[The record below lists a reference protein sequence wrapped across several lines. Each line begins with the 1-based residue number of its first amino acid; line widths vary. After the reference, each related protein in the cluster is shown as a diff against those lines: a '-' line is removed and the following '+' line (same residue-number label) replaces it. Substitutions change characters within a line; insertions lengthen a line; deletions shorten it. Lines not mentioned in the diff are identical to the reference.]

1 MNTTNTNG
9 NGQPLKTLVQAVKYF
24 TDLNAAHDFFA
35 KMRWPDGPACPR
47 CGSKDVSYSPKYRR
61 FECSHSHD
69 RRQFTVKTGTIM
81 EDSPLGLDKWAAA
94 FWLEVN
100 AKNSVSSYEIHRALG
115 ITQKTAWFMLH
126 RIRLAVKSKSFEK
139 IGGNGE
145 IVEADETAIGGL
157 SYNMHKAKREARI
170 TGRGNVGKSIV
181 MGLLQRH
188 SKNVPISQVDTHPL
202 PNIQYDTMRN
212 IIHRAVAPG
221 TEMHTDAYQ
230 AYRTLGPD
238 FIHKFID
245 HHETYVRENVHVNG
259 LENFWSLF
267 KRCIKGTHISV
278 EPFHLAA
285 YLDSE
290 AFRFNLRD
298 LNDGERFMLAL
309 RGMSG
314 KRLTYK
320 ALIGAL
326 EGAPGSGKDA
336 GNAGLP
342 N

>member
-1 MNTTNTNG
+1 MNKRISS
-9 NGQPLKTLVQAVKYF
+9 PKTLLEAIE
-24 TDLNAAHDFFA
+24 FFA
-35 KMRWPDGPACPR
+35 DPHHAHEFMIQLRWPDGKVCCPT
-47 CGSKDVSYSPKYRR
+47 CGSTRVRYIQTRRQWECREEHAKRR
-61 FECSHSHD
+61 FSL
-69 RRQFTVKTGTIM
+69 KTGTIM
-81 EDSPLGLDKWAAA
+81 EESPLPLKKWLAAL
-94 FWLEVN
+94 WMEIN
-100 AKNSVSSYEIHRALG
+100 AKNSISSYEIHRSLG
-115 ITQKTAWFMLH
+115 VTQKTAWFMLH
-126 RIRLAVKSKSFEK
+126 RIRIAVKDKSVEK

-157 SYNMHKAKREARI
+157 AYNMHKAKREAKI
-170 TGRGNVGKSIV
+170 TGRGMSGKSIV

-188 SKNVPISQVDTHPL
+188 GKDTPVSQIDTHVL
-202 PNIQYDTMRN
+202 PDTKHDTMRD
-212 IIHRAVAPG
+212 IIHKAVEPG

-245 HHETYVRENVHVNG
+245 HHETYVKDHVHTNG

-290 AFRFNLRD
+290 GFRFNYRD
-298 LNDGERFMLAL
+298 MNDGGRFGLAVK
-309 RGMSG
+309 RIIG

-320 ALIGAL
+320 ALIGAP
-326 EGAPGSGKDA
+326 EEYA
-336 GNAGLP
+336 GNDKGAANDGPL